1 MAVEAKQS
9 TSQQKAG
16 QEKVGEVVSTK
27 MTKTIVVE
35 VIRRVKHPL
44 YQRVVTKRRR
54 FYAHDEAE
62 TAKTGDIVRIA
73 EHRPLSRL
81 KRWALSEVIR
91 KAVVIDEAHLVAP
104 VAADTKKK
112 ATSKKAVKA

>member
-1 MAVEAKQS
+1 MAVDAKQH
-9 TSQQKAG
+9 TTLEKAG

-54 FYAHDEAE
+54 FYAHDDNE
-62 TAKTGDIVRIA
+62 TAKTGDVVRIV

-81 KRWALSEVIR
+81 KRWALAEVIR

-104 VAADTKKK
+104 VADSKKK
-112 ATSKKAVKA
+112 SAPKKGSKA

>member
-9 TSQQKAG
+9 TPQLKAG

-62 TAKTGDIVRIA
+62 TARTGDVVRIV

-81 KRWALSEVIR
+81 KRWALAEVIR

-104 VAADTKKK
+104 APVGTKKK
-112 ATSKKAVKA
+112 VASKKAVKA

>member
-1 MAVEAKQS
+1 MAVDAKHN
-9 TSQQKAG
+9 TTPEKAG

-54 FYAHDEAE
+54 FYAHDDSE
-62 TAKTGDIVRIA
+62 TAKTGDVVRIV

-81 KRWALSEVIR
+81 KRWALAEVIR
-91 KAVVIDEAHLVAP
+91 KAVVIDEAHLVAT
-104 VAADTKKK
+104 VKDSKKK
-112 ATSKKAVKA
+112 AAPKKGSKA